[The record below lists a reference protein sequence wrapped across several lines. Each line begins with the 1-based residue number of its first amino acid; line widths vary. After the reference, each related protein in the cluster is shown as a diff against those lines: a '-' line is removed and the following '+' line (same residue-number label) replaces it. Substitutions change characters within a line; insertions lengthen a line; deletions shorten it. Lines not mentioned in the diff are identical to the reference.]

1 MAGVATRK
9 SGGPDER
16 REGAGRGRRGRP
28 LGGRG
33 APEAPETPGGVD
45 RARDMVMVDPWGAL
59 LAGLLEVPEGEE
71 GPAGAGPAKGAAK
84 KK

>member
-1 MAGVATRK
+1 MAARK

-16 REGAGRGRRGRP
+16 REGEGRGRRGRP
-28 LGGRG
+28 DGR
-33 APEAPETPGGVD
+33 EAPETPEGAD

-71 GPAGAGPAKGAAK
+71 EPAGAGPAKDAAK